1 MTQYRIGRTAISH
14 GSIPE
19 CPIPM
24 VLHNLFVARACGV
37 LKLKSGGKQKAIE
50 FGDGY
55 PLAIWSNLSS
65 ERLDARLAAA
75 GRLERSALDE
85 ANRQLTRNGQLLGEI
100 LVALDFLS
108 EPEVAAALREQ
119 ADEKLLEIFSWPQGK
134 FRFFPGQQLRR
145 STRIAVVSPPAELIA
160 RGVAERMSIE
170 AIDAFWKARLG
181 GVLLLNPEPYEQFDQ
196 VDVGPGEAAWLESL
210 GAGAPV
216 ASVATL
222 EESQRRS
229 AYAFFHCGLLSI
241 TEPEAYQPNHELE
254 DPETEVAPTPAQ
266 RRALAE
272 AARRANQRLETLA
285 RELRATSP
293 FERLGLEPKA
303 SASEIEARW
312 RDLACET
319 HPDRFVK
326 YPVAVRELA
335 RKVFQG
341 LQSTY
346 ELLSDP
352 EQLERY
358 RKDPLHDV
366 HQEEAADEVQRALKA
381 ERVFQG
387 GVHMLNQHR
396 WQPAF
401 DAFREAVQLYPDEG
415 EYQSHFGWTYY
426 LVHGQTE
433 QALRKALKHTRQGAK
448 LAPRN
453 ANTWLLLGRVYAAME
468 RFSQAEQSLL
478 RALQC
483 DPKCTDAMRELRVLQ
498 ERRRSGPV
506 RSLLNRLRSA

>member
-24 VLHNLFVARACGV
+24 LLHNLFVARACGV
-37 LKLKSGGKQKAIE
+37 LKLKAGGKQKAIE

-75 GRLERSALDE
+75 GRLERRALDE
-85 ANRQLTRNGQLLGEI
+85 ANRQLARNGQLLGEI
-100 LVALDFLS
+100 LVALDYLS
-108 EPEVAAALREQ
+108 ESDVAVALREQ
-119 ADEKLLEIFSWPQGK
+119 ADEKLLEIFSWPRGK

-145 STRIAVVSPPAELIA
+145 STRIAVVTPPGQLIA

-170 AIDAFWKARLG
+170 TIDTFWKERLQ

-196 VDVGPGEAAWLESL
+196 VDIGPGEAAWLESL

-216 ASVATL
+216 SSVAQL
-222 EESQRRS
+222 DESQRRS
-229 AYAFFHCGLLSI
+229 AYAFFHCGLLSV
-241 TEPEAYQPNHELE
+241 TEPEAYQPDHELE
-254 DPETEVAPTPAQ
+254 AEPGPTPAQ
-266 RRALAE
+266 QRALAE
-272 AARRANQRLETLA
+272 ASRRASQRLEALA

-293 FERLGLEPKA
+293 FERLGLEAKA
-303 SASEIEARW
+303 SVSEIEARW

-326 YPVAVRELA
+326 FPEAVSALA

-346 ELLSDP
+346 EVLSDP
-352 EQLERY
+352 EQLKRY
-358 RKDPLHDV
+358 RKDPLHDL

-381 ERVFQG
+381 ERVFQT

-396 WQPAF
+396 WKPAF

-426 LVHGQTE
+426 LVHGQSE
-433 QALRKALKHTRQGAK
+433 EALRKALKHTKRGAK

-483 DPKCTDAMRELRVLQ
+483 DPKCTDAMRELRILQ